1 MTTPGSQRP
10 RLIAYRGASAE
21 APEHTIPAYEAAV
34 AAGADALQLAV
45 HLSADDQLV
54 VIHDATLERTTD
66 GQGPVRAQTL
76 RELKRLDAGG
86 WFGPRFRGQRLQAL
100 SEVLERFRAR
110 ARFGIELRPG
120 CDGYPGIEERLVG
133 LLQVYGVVEQ
143 TLIISSD
150 PAALA
155 RCHAVDGELRLG
167 RLVLPDTLVGV
178 PRIDPA
184 ALTPPGVLGAL
195 VLPVDLVGPADVQAC
210 RAAELECQVGVID
223 DPEDARRMAGW
234 GVAGLLTARP
244 DRLRPVLG
252 PG

>member
-1 MTTPGSQRP
+1 VTTPGRP

-21 APEHTIPAYEAAV
+21 APEHTIPAYEAAL

-76 RELKRLDAGG
+76 RALKRLDAGG
-86 WFGPRFRGQRLQAL
+86 WFGPRFRAQRLQTL
-100 SEVLERFRAR
+100 SEVLERFRSR
-110 ARFGIELRPG
+110 AGFGIELRPG
-120 CDGYPGIEERLVG
+120 CDGYPGIEERLIG

-155 RCHAVDGELRLG
+155 RCHAFDGELRLG
-167 RLVLPDTLVGV
+167 RLVLPDTLVGM

-184 ALTPPGVLGAL
+184 ALTPPLGLLAAL
-195 VLPVDLVGPADVQAC
+195 VLPVDLAARADAQAC
-210 RAAELECQVGVID
+210 RATGLECQVGVID
-223 DPEDARRMAGW
+223 DPEDARRVAGW
-234 GVAGLLTARP
+234 GVTGLVTTRP

>member
-1 MTTPGSQRP
+1 VTTPDRP
-10 RLIAYRGASAE
+10 RLIAYRGASAQG
-21 APEHTIPAYEAAV
+21 PEHTIPAYEAAL

-66 GQGPVRAQTL
+66 GRGPVRGQTL
-76 RELKRLDAGG
+76 RRLKRLDAGA

-110 ARFGIELRPG
+110 AGFGIELRPG
-120 CDGYPGIEERLVG
+120 SDGYPGIEERLVG

-143 TLIISSD
+143 TLIVSPD

-155 RCHAVDGELRLG
+155 RCHAIDGELRLG
-167 RLVLPDTLVGV
+167 RLASPDTLVGV
-178 PRIDPA
+178 PRLDLA
-184 ALTPPGVLGAL
+184 ALAPPGLLTAL
-195 VLPVDLVGPADVQAC
+195 VLPVDLAGLADARAC
-210 RAAELECQVGVID
+210 RAAGLECQVGVID
-223 DPEDARRMAGW
+223 DPEDARRVAGW
-234 GVAGLLTARP
+234 GVTGLVTTRP